1 MKEKNE
7 FLIKFGAYVKHL
19 REEKGWT
26 QDELAEKCG
35 YTSVNRKSTV
45 SKIEKGESDLPASKI
60 KTLATIFGT
69 SPSDLIDPPEEPSQQ
84 QELCDLFSLCYGK
97 EAYQMVQSFLK
108 LDKTD
113 QYIVY
118 GEVLG
123 MLKADKYTDNNVLY
137 TNAAHERVDIPYDDE
152 LQDQDNAIMDDD
164 NF

>member
-7 FLIKFGAYVKHL
+7 FLVKFGAYVKYL
-19 REEKGWT
+19 REKSGWT

-35 YTSVNRKSTV
+35 YTSANRKSTI
-45 SKIEKGESDLPASKI
+45 SKIENGDSDLQASKI
-60 KTLATIFGT
+60 KTLAMIFGM
-69 SPSDLIDPPEEPSQQ
+69 SPSDLLDPPDGPSHQ
-84 QELCDLFSLCYGK
+84 QELCNLFSLCYGK

-118 GEVLG
+118 GEILG
-123 MLKADKYTDNNVLY
+123 LLKADKYAKNIVAY
-137 TNAAHERVDIPYDDE
+137 ANAAHERTDIPYDDE
-152 LQDQDNAIMDDD
+152 LQKQDNAIMDDV